1 MLGDNN
7 SFVGRM
13 VLAKGPEILVA
24 FATGQAVKIEW
35 VRKLCKLK
43 WVSGLAQ
50 AGYVNS
56 ILWT

>member
-1 MLGDNN
+1 
-7 SFVGRM
+7 M